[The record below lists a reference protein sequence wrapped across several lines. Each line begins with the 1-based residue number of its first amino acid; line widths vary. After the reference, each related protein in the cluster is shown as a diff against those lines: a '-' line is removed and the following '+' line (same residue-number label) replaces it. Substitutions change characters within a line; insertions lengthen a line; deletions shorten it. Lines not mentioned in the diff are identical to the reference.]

1 MLSIAK
7 GLLEAEVV
15 TAEATRK
22 AYMEETCPPLDLSLS
37 MADLQ
42 VDFHEYFLLPLV

>member
-7 GLLEAEVV
+7 GLLEAEAVA
-15 TAEATRK
+15 AEETRQT
-22 AYMEETCPPLDLSLS
+22 YMEETCPPLDLGGS

-42 VDFHEYFLLPLV
+42 VY